1 MRYKGTRE
9 FKKLLEMNERGRID
23 DVRVVRSRNGWMV
36 FKVESDTNTRLFVSP
51 KLDIILDWMVDE
63 GILDET
69 RFRLTSRQK
78 DILRQR
84 IFEWIATAIF
94 GGIGMAI
101 MFGLWIA
108 WFIG

>member
-1 MRYKGTRE
+1 MKYKGTRE
-9 FKKLLEMNERGRID
+9 FKKLLEMNESGRIG

-36 FKVESDTNTRLFVSP
+36 FKVESDTNTRLFISP

-63 GILDET
+63 EILDET

-78 DILRQR
+78 DIMRQR
-84 IFEWIATAIF
+84 IFEWILTAVL

>member
-1 MRYKGTRE
+1 MKYKGTRE
-9 FKKLLEMNERGRID
+9 FKKLLEMNERGRIG

-36 FKVESDTNTRLFVSP
+36 FKVESDTNTRLFISP

-63 GILDET
+63 EILDET

-78 DILRQR
+78 DIMRQR
-84 IFEWIATAIF
+84 IFEWILTAVL
-94 GGIGMAI
+94 GGICMAI